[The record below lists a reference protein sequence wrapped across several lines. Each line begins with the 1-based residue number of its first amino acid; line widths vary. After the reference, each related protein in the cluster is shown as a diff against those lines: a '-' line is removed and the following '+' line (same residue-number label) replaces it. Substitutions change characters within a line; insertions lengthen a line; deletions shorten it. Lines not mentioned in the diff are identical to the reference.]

1 VRQHEVSTAYQLRDF
16 HGASRSVAYL
26 LLSSAPFVFVTGV
39 VLPRNQPISSLFAV
53 GITCLVL
60 AIGGV
65 VSWSRPHLMP
75 KLTWLAAP
83 FISTVMIT
91 GINLVTKDASTG
103 AQLFYLWPALYAAS
117 FLSRRVIYLSMIVLF
132 GNEAIVVF
140 ALLST
145 NNAGS
150 DLTAM
155 ILALSMTAVVVMALR
170 SRADQVLSELATQAL
185 ADSLTGLANRRS
197 FDEKLTRAG
206 VWARRNDGRLALL
219 TVDVDHFKKINDTW
233 GHAVGDRALRA
244 LAEAMRS
251 VAPGDDDLV
260 ARLGGDEFAMLLRCD
275 RPSAMRAAEAL
286 RVAVAAIDV
295 LPGGPPGVSIG
306 VAILP
311 DDGATVEALIEAS
324 DAALYDAKTNGRGRI
339 AAARPSPLQNID
351 QTPVSVPAARRP

>member
-1 VRQHEVSTAYQLRDF
+1 MAYQLRDF

-26 LLSSAPFVFVTGV
+26 LLSSAPFVFITGV
-39 VLPRNQPISSLFAV
+39 VLPRNQPLSSLFAV
-53 GITCLVL
+53 GVTCVFL

-65 VSWSRPHLMP
+65 VCWSRPQMMP
-75 KLTWLAAP
+75 KHTWLAAP
-83 FISTVMIT
+83 FICTVLIT
-91 GINLVTKDASTG
+91 GINLVTKDASTS

-132 GNEAIVVF
+132 GNEAITVF
-140 ALLST
+140 ALLT
-145 NNAGS
+145 AKAGS
-150 DLTAM
+150 DFAAM
-155 ILALSMTAVVVMALR
+155 CLALSMTGVVVMALR
-170 SRADQVLSELATQAL
+170 SRADQLLGVLETQAL
-185 ADSLTGLANRRS
+185 ADALTGLANRRS
-197 FDEKLTRAG
+197 FDEKLARAG

-233 GHAVGDRALRA
+233 GHAAGDRALRA
-244 LAEAMRS
+244 LADAMRS

-275 RPSAMRAAEAL
+275 RPSALRAAEAL

-311 DDGATVEALIEAS
+311 EDGTTVEALIEAS

-339 AAARPSPLQNID
+339 SAARARPLQNVD
-351 QTPVSVPAARRP
+351 QTTSPLPAARHA